1 MTTEQTAVPDSKRL
15 KVRQYAALGGIVFA
29 VVGFAL
35 WALWSSFQPRSDV
48 RRPDEKP
55 VARKVQSPGPTDP
68 RDIWIA
74 KSEKELL
81 ELKQDRKGLVDSLTK
96 LREELDAVKTQQK
109 ADAEEKKQR
118 GTSTTLPPLPG
129 APAVGASGTSLPPPP
144 STSSA
149 TSKLGALPPPPN
161 ATGPVVAGPAA
172 MQQQKQPTAITE
184 LVIPLPEAPKAAATR
199 NIDNYIPAGSFGQ
212 AILLTGL
219 DAPTGGASQNN
230 PVPFVVKL
238 KDHGRLPNG
247 FRSRVK
253 ACHVVLAGY
262 GDISS
267 ERVYARTEKLSC
279 VLKDGRIIE
288 TALRGHISGEDGKTG
303 MRGRLISKQ
312 GALIARSL
320 LAGIAGGIGEGI
332 SKSYQTMTT
341 SPLGIVSAV
350 DPNKVMEQGLAQGFG
365 TALDRISRWYLERAD
380 ETYPVIEVD
389 AARMADIVL
398 TDGASI
404 GDEADFDA
412 DGPRRPLVTEE
423 ELRKAGTLEK
433 YPWRRN

>member
-1 MTTEQTAVPDSKRL
+1 MTTEHTSVPDSKKL
-15 KVRQYAALGGIVFA
+15 KGRQYAVLGGIVFV
-29 VVGFAL
+29 VVGFAFF
-35 WALWSSFQPRSDV
+35 ALWSSFQPRGDA

-55 VARKVQSPGPTDP
+55 VARKMQAPGPTDP

-81 ELKQDRKGLVDSLTK
+81 ELKQERKAQQDALTK
-96 LREELDAVKTQQK
+96 IRDELESIKTRQK
-109 ADAEEKKQR
+109 TEDEEKKKQR
-118 GTSTTLPPLPG
+118 DTSAFSALPAAPG
-129 APAVGASGTSLPPPP
+129 GSTKGASLPPPP
-144 STSSA
+144 GGLA
-149 TSKLGALPPPPN
+149 SKPGVLPQPP
-161 ATGPVVAGPAA
+161 AGPVVAGPAA
-172 MQQQKQPTAITE
+172 ANQAQQKQPAITE
-184 LVIPLPEAPKAAATR
+184 LVIPLPETPKEAVTR
-199 NIDNYIPAGSFGQ
+199 NVDNYIPSGSFGK
-212 AILLTGL
+212 ALLLTGL
-219 DAPTGGASQNN
+219 DAPTGGASQSN

-238 KDHGRLPNG
+238 KDNGRLPNG

-267 ERVYARTEKLSC
+267 ERVYARTERLSC

-320 LAGIAGGIGEGI
+320 LAGIFGGVGEGI
-332 SKSYQTMTT
+332 SKSYQNVAT
-341 SPLGIVSAV
+341 SPLGIVSSV
-350 DPNKVMEQGLAQGFG
+350 DPNKVLEQGVAEGFG

-389 AARMADIVL
+389 AARTADIVL

-404 GDEADFDA
+404 DVDLQFNN

-423 ELRKAGTLEK
+423 EIRKAGTLEK
-433 YPWRRN
+433 YPWRKN

>member
-1 MTTEQTAVPDSKRL
+1 MTTEHTSVPDSKKL
-15 KVRQYAALGGIVFA
+15 KVRQYAALGGIVFV
-29 VVGFAL
+29 VVGFAF
-35 WALWSSFQPRSDV
+35 WALWSSFQPRGDV
-48 RRPDEKP
+48 RRPEEKP
-55 VARKVQSPGPTDP
+55 VARKVQAPGPTDP

-81 ELKQDRKGLVDSLTK
+81 ELKQERKAQQDAMTK
-96 LREELDAVKTQQK
+96 MREELESIKTRQK
-109 ADAEEKKQR
+109 TEDEEKKKQR
-118 GTSTTLPPLPG
+118 DTSAFPALPA
-129 APAVGASGTSLPPPP
+129 APAGAKGT
-144 STSSA
+144 
-149 TSKLGALPPPPN
+149 ALPPPPGGL
-161 ATGPVVAGPAA
+161 ASKPGVLPQPPAGPVAAGPAA
-172 MQQQKQPTAITE
+172 ANQAQQKQQPAITE
-184 LVIPLPEAPKAAATR
+184 LVIPLPETPKEAVTR
-199 NIDNYIPAGSFGQ
+199 NVDNYIPAGSFGK
-212 AILLTGL
+212 ALLLTGL
-219 DAPTGGASQNN
+219 DAPTGGASQTN

-312 GALIARSL
+312 GALIARSM
-320 LAGIAGGIGEGI
+320 LAGIFGGVGEGI

-341 SPLGIVSAV
+341 SPLGVVSAV
-350 DPNKVMEQGLAQGFG
+350 DPNRVMEQGLAQGFG

-404 GDEADFDA
+404 GDDLELNT

-433 YPWRRN
+433 YPWRKN